1 MKSDIAFIKS
11 YIKSLAALVSVL
23 LIMLS
28 FQNCSKTGFSSL
40 TYAELASTSSLQSFT
55 TYEEIALEAQPKTFS
70 SISGRTSVFTI
81 TRQPTHGVITAFN
94 SETGKFTYQ
103 PALKYFGDDEFEYI
117 EREDGVKDP
126 HQVPIFIDVVKIARA
141 PSIITDTIGF
151 EMNTSGT
158 QFELVLSDYH
168 DPTPKSF
175 LSLDTSTTEIKS
187 ANGLL
192 TSVGNNRFKYTPN
205 FNFRGNDKFEFIAKN
220 SFGEISKKVVTL
232 IVGNP
237 FHNLE
242 PSLAVRGIGCATCHL
257 QSSSKLITDFGFG
270 NDYFFGK
277 DALSVSANPFTPP
290 YSYYNDHAGQSFR
303 TATLNE
309 IIVPNQPLPFKS
321 GDYLVADWK
330 PTAAQLAATTL
341 AQYVKAVV
349 PVTVTVTTKNEI
361 FIGAPSADVIKTR
374 TALGTAE
381 TSYFKN
387 QDSSPQLS
395 GLSKLGSYFTASNLI
410 CDGDLVIN
418 GTLFLK
424 DLRLTTNEGCRIMV
438 TGPIFVNG
446 KITYVQHTQSSTN
459 NTNLQLVSSTWINL
473 GVGLTNCEN
482 QPGYP
487 AAEKA
492 WYRTNSTAIQ
502 DPMTHRLKVYAAKSR
517 LGQQDANSLRTIQSS
532 ITAFQDASCR
542 KSVAGEFP
550 REEHF
555 ERLLLNAP
563 RVDSRYTGQF
573 TGVIIAETALM
584 GLSSFSFS
592 FDPVF
597 SRVPILPLLKPSDYL
612 VIK

>member
-23 LIMLS
+23 LVMLS

-40 TYAELASTSSLQSFT
+40 TYAELASSSSAQSYT
-55 TYEEIALEAQPKTFS
+55 TEEETALEAQPKTFS
-70 SISGRTSVFTI
+70 SISGRKSVFTI
-81 TRQPTHGVITAFN
+81 TRQPTHGAITAFDV
-94 SETGKFTYQ
+94 ETGKFTYQ
-103 PALKYFGDDEFEYI
+103 PALKYFGDDEFEYA
-117 EREDGVKDP
+117 EREADVKEP
-126 HQVPIFIDVVKIARA
+126 HQVPIFINVLKIARA
-141 PSIITDTIGF
+141 PSILTDTIGF
-151 EMNTSGT
+151 EMNTTGT
-158 QFELVLSDYH
+158 QFELILSDYH

-175 LSLDTSTTEIKS
+175 LSLNTSIIEIKS
-187 ANGLL
+187 VNGLL

-205 FNFRGNDKFEFIAKN
+205 FNFRGNDKFEFIARN
-220 SFGEISKKVVTL
+220 SFGEVSKKMVTL

-237 FHNLE
+237 FQNLE

-277 DALSVSANPFTPP
+277 DALNVASASPFVPS
-290 YSYYNDHAGQSFR
+290 YSYYNDHAGASFK
-303 TATLNE
+303 TANLKE
-309 IIVPNQPLPFKS
+309 IIVPNQNLPFKP
-321 GDYLVADWK
+321 GTY
-330 PTAAQLAATTL
+330 LAATAPVAQREAITVS
-341 AQYVKAVV
+341 QYVKAVV
-349 PVTVTVTTKNEI
+349 PATATVSTKNEI
-361 FIGAPSADVIKTR
+361 FIGAPSADVIKAR

-381 TSYFKN
+381 TAYFKN
-387 QDSSPQLS
+387 QDSSPALS
-395 GLSKLGSYFTASNLI
+395 GLSKLGTYFTASNLI

-424 DLRLTTNEGCRIMV
+424 DLSLTTNEGCRIMV
-438 TGPIFVNG
+438 TGPIFING
-446 KITYVQHTQSSTN
+446 KITYVQHVPSSTN

-482 QPGYP
+482 DSSYP
-487 AAEKA
+487 AAAKA

-517 LGQQDANSLRTIQSS
+517 LNQQDVNSLRTIQSS
-532 ITAFQDASCR
+532 IATFQDASCR
-542 KSVAGEFP
+542 KSISGEFP

-597 SRVPILPLLKPSDYL
+597 SRVPVLPLLRPSDYL
-612 VIK
+612 VVK

>member
-40 TYAELASTSSLQSFT
+40 TYAELASTSSVQSFT

-81 TRQPTHGVITAFN
+81 TRQPTHGVITAFD

-175 LSLDTSTTEIKS
+175 LSLDISTTEIKS

-220 SFGEISKKVVTL
+220 SFGEVSKKVVTL

-277 DALSVSANPFTPP
+277 DAVNVPSASPFAPS
-290 YSYYNDHAGQSFR
+290 YSYYNDHAGVSFK
-303 TATLNE
+303 TAKLRE
-309 IIVPNQPLPFKS
+309 VIVPNQNLPFS
-321 GDYLVADWK
+321 PSAYLPATS
-330 PTAAQLAATTL
+330 PAAQLAATTV

-349 PVTVTVTTKNEI
+349 PTTVIVSTKNDI
-361 FIGAPSADVIKTR
+361 FIGAPSADVIKLR
-374 TALGTAE
+374 SALGTAE
-381 TSYFKN
+381 TAYFKN
-387 QDSSPQLS
+387 QDSSPVLS
-395 GLSKLGSYFTASNLI
+395 GLSKLGTYFTASNLI

-438 TGPIFVNG
+438 T
-446 KITYVQHTQSSTN
+446 
-459 NTNLQLVSSTWINL
+459 
-473 GVGLTNCEN
+473 
-482 QPGYP
+482 
-487 AAEKA
+487 
-492 WYRTNSTAIQ
+492 
-502 DPMTHRLKVYAAKSR
+502 
-517 LGQQDANSLRTIQSS
+517 
-532 ITAFQDASCR
+532 
-542 KSVAGEFP
+542 
-550 REEHF
+550 
-555 ERLLLNAP
+555 
-563 RVDSRYTGQF
+563 
-573 TGVIIAETALM
+573 
-584 GLSSFSFS
+584 
-592 FDPVF
+592 
-597 SRVPILPLLKPSDYL
+597 
-612 VIK
+612 